1 MRTVQKEQSDAEDRV
16 AKEKRNLTKL
26 QAENK
31 LKIDKLQF
39 KISQQTNRVNRNQ
52 TDIDQINKHIE
63 LRRSEK

>member
-39 KISQQTNRVNRNQ
+39 KISQQTNRINRNQ